1 MTYQHILVPVD
12 GSDNSILA
20 IQHAIRLAKA
30 FHSKITI
37 VQVLTLDP
45 YIAYEYL
52 NSGESN
58 PLIERARDFI
68 QSNLQMLYEKF
79 VAETDVE
86 IEIKLLEGESISHT
100 LADAIEQFAI
110 DLVVISSHGRSGLK
124 KLILGS
130 ITQNLISELNV
141 PIFVIKPELIDLI

>member
-1 MTYQHILVPVD
+1 MAYQNILVPVD
-12 GSDNSILA
+12 SSEESYSA
-20 IQHAIRLAKA
+20 IQHAINLAKA

-45 YIAYEYL
+45 YIAHEYL

-58 PLIERARDFI
+58 PLIERARTFI
-68 QSNLQMLYEKF
+68 QANLQTVHDRFASEAG
-79 VAETDVE
+79 VD
-86 IEIKLLEGESISHT
+86 INIKLLEGENVSHT
-100 LADAIEQFAI
+100 LAAAIEESQI

>member
-1 MTYQHILVPVD
+1 MTYQNILVPVD
-12 GSDNSILA
+12 GSENSMSA
-20 IQHAIRLAKA
+20 VQHAISLANA

-45 YIAYEYL
+45 YIAHEYL

-58 PLIERARDFI
+58 PLIERARTFI
-68 QSNLQMLYEKF
+68 QDNLQTIYEKV
-79 VAETDVE
+79 VAETDVK

-100 LADAIEQFAI
+100 LAEAIEQYAI

-141 PIFVIKPELIDLI
+141 PIFVVKP